1 MKGNVMTIKD
11 KTRDEIDDKYKWDLS
26 QIYSSLE
33 EWNKDFE
40 YVKANGDKYLE
51 FKGKLN
57 NADNILKYFKFAEEF
72 SKKADSLYMYAAL
85 KFDEDTSNSK
95 YQELKGKIEKLLTDL
110 SAKTSFVLPE
120 LLKLSKED
128 FDKFM
133 IEKAELKMYDYEF
146 RNILRMKDHIL
157 SDKEEELLASLG
169 KSLNNPEDTTNY
181 LRNSDMKFGIIKDG
195 LGNDVELSNTN
206 FSKYIMDSN
215 RDVRKSAFETL
226 YKEYENLKNTFASS
240 YAGKVNTDNVLALR
254 RGFKDAREAA
264 LFGSNIDVSVY
275 DNLIK
280 VIHDNLSIMDDYYA
294 LKKEVMGLDEVHIY
308 DIYSSLVPES
318 DKTYTFEEAK
328 KIVFDALSILDDDY
342 ISNLNKAF
350 DEKWIDVMPSKGK
363 KGGAYSWGSYTTN
376 PYLLLNFNDKFTD
389 ISTLAHELGH
399 SMHSYYSNENNP
411 YIYHQYKSF
420 VAEVASQ
427 VNELI
432 LARYLIDYTSDK
444 NEKLAILDNLMELF
458 KGSIVRQTMFAEFE
472 YLTHKKEEE
481 GTILTSEFLSNEYY
495 KLYEK
500 YSGHNMISDKE
511 IRYEWEKIPHFYEYN
526 FYVYQYATGLAA
538 ANYIASKIMKG
549 DKEALNNYLKFLTL
563 GGSMDPID
571 ELKVA
576 GVDMNNPKVIEEA
589 MDTFKGLIDEFK
601 NIYRS
606 R

>member
-57 NADNILKYFKFAEEF
+57 NADNILKYFKFDEEF

-95 YQELKGKIEKLLTDL
+95 YQELKGKIEKVLTDL
-110 SAKTSFVLPE
+110 SAKTSFVIPE

-133 IEKAELKMYDYEF
+133 IEKDELKMYDYEF
-146 RNILRMKDHIL
+146 RNILRMKKHIL

-169 KSLNNPEDTTNY
+169 KSLNNPEDTASY
-181 LRNSDMKFGIIKDG
+181 LRNSDMKFGIIKDS

-264 LFGSNIDVSVY
+264 LFGSNIDSKVY

-280 VIHDNLSIMDDYYA
+280 VIHDNLSIMDNYYA

-328 KIVFDALSILDDDY
+328 KIVLDALSILGDDY

-399 SMHSYYSNENNP
+399 SMHSYYSNKNNP
-411 YIYHQYKSF
+411 YIYHQYKIF

-432 LARYLIDYTSDK
+432 LARYLIDHTSDK
-444 NEKLAILDNLMELF
+444 NEKLAILDSLMELF

-481 GTILTSEFLSNEYY
+481 GTILTSEFLSSEYY
-495 KLYEK
+495 KLYSL

-511 IRYEWEKIPHFYEYN
+511 IRYEWEKIPHFYYD

>member
-1 MKGNVMTIKD
+1 MTIKD

-57 NADNILKYFKFAEEF
+57 NADNILKYFKFDEEF

-264 LFGSNIDVSVY
+264 LFGSNIDSKVY

-328 KIVFDALSILDDDY
+328 KIVLAALSILGDDY

-481 GTILTSEFLSNEYY
+481 GTILTSEFLSSEYY
-495 KLYEK
+495 KLYSL

-511 IRYEWEKIPHFYEYN
+511 IRYEWEKIPHFYYD

>member
-72 SKKADSLYMYAAL
+72 SKKTDSLYMYAAL

-133 IEKAELKMYDYEF
+133 IEKDELKMYDYEF

-328 KIVFDALSILDDDY
+328 KIVFDALSILGDDY

-481 GTILTSEFLSNEYY
+481 GTIFTSEFLSNEYY
-495 KLYEK
+495 KLYSL

-589 MDTFKGLIDEFK
+589 MGTFKGLIDEFK

>member
-57 NADNILKYFKFAEEF
+57 NADNILKYFKFDEEF

-95 YQELKGKIEKLLTDL
+95 YQELKGKIEKVLTDL
-110 SAKTSFVLPE
+110 SAKTSFVIPE
-120 LLKLSKED
+120 LLKLSKDD

-133 IEKAELKMYDYEF
+133 IEKDELKMYDYEF
-146 RNILRMKDHIL
+146 KNILRMKKHIL

-169 KSLNNPEDTTNY
+169 KSLNNPEDTASY
-181 LRNSDMKFGIIKDG
+181 LRNSDMKFGIIKDS

-264 LFGSNIDVSVY
+264 LFGSNIDSKVY

-328 KIVFDALSILDDDY
+328 KIVLDALSILGDDY

-399 SMHSYYSNENNP
+399 SMHSYYSNKNNP
-411 YIYHQYKSF
+411 YIYHQYKIF

-432 LARYLIDYTSDK
+432 LARYLIDHTSDK
-444 NEKLAILDNLMELF
+444 NEKLAILDSLMELF

-481 GTILTSEFLSNEYY
+481 GTILTSEFLSSEYY
-495 KLYEK
+495 KLYSL

-511 IRYEWEKIPHFYEYN
+511 IRYEWEKIPHFYYD

>member
-26 QIYSSLE
+26 QIYKTE
-33 EWNKDFE
+33 DEWLKDFE

-57 NADNILKYFKFAEEF
+57 NADNILNYFKFDEEF

-95 YQELKGKIEKLLTDL
+95 YQELKGKIEKVLTDL
-110 SAKTSFVLPE
+110 SAKTSFVIPE
-120 LLKLSKED
+120 ILKLSKED
-128 FDKFM
+128 FERFM
-133 IEKAELKMYDYEF
+133 EEASELKMYDYEF
-146 RNILRMKDHIL
+146 KNILRMKDHIL
-157 SDKEEELLASLG
+157 SDKEEELLASLS
-169 KSLNNPEDTTNY
+169 KSLNNSEDTASY
-181 LRNSDMKFGIIKDG
+181 LRNSDMKFGIIKDD

-206 FSKYIMDSN
+206 FSKYIMDNN
-215 RDVRKSAFETL
+215 REVRKSAFYTL
-226 YKEYENLKNTFASS
+226 YKEYENLQNTFASS
-240 YAGKVNTDNVLALR
+240 YSGKVNTDNVLALR
-254 RGFKDAREAA
+254 RGFKDARDAA
-264 LFGSNIDVSVY
+264 LFGSNIDSKVY
-275 DNLIK
+275 DNLIH
-280 VIHDNLSIMDDYYA
+280 VLHDNLSIMDDYYA

-308 DIYSSLVPES
+308 DIYSSLVPGS
-318 DKTYTFEEAK
+318 SKSYTFEEAK
-328 KIVFDALSILDDDY
+328 KIVLDALSILGDDY
-342 ISNLNKAF
+342 ITDLNKAF

-376 PYLLLNFNDKFTD
+376 PYLLLNFNGKYDD
-389 ISTLAHELGH
+389 VSTLAHELGH
-399 SMHSYYSNENNP
+399 SMHSYYSNKNNP
-411 YIYHQYKSF
+411 YIYHQYKIF

-432 LARYLIDYTSDK
+432 LARYLINHTSDK
-444 NEKLAILDNLMELF
+444 SEKLAILDSLMELF

-472 YLTHKKEEE
+472 YLTHKKEAE
-481 GTILTSEFLSNEYY
+481 GTVLTSEFLSNEYY

-511 IRYEWEKIPHFYEYN
+511 IRYEWEKIPHFYYD

-538 ANYIASKIMKG
+538 ANYIAENIMKG
-549 DKEALNNYLKFLTL
+549 DKVALNNYLKFLTL
-563 GGSMDPID
+563 GGSQDPID

-576 GVDMNNPKVIEEA
+576 GVDMNSPKVIEQA
-589 MDTFKGLIDEFK
+589 LDTFRGLIEEFK

>member
-1 MKGNVMTIKD
+1 MIIKD
-11 KTRDEIDDKYKWDLS
+11 KTRDEIDEKYKWDLS
-26 QIYSSLE
+26 KIYISE
-33 EWNKDFE
+33 DEWLRDYE

-57 NADNILKYFKFAEEF
+57 NADTIYEYLMFDEEF
-72 SKKADSLYMYAAL
+72 SKKADAVYMYAAL

-95 YQELKGKIEKLLTDL
+95 YQELKGKIEKVLTDIG
-110 SAKTSFVLPE
+110 AKSSYVLPE

-128 FDKFM
+128 FDRFM
-133 IEKAELKMYDYEF
+133 NEKSELKMYEYEF
-146 RNILRMKDHIL
+146 RNVLRMKDHIL
-157 SDKEEELLASLG
+157 SDKEEELLSSLG
-169 KSLNNPEDTTNY
+169 KSLNNSEDTASY
-181 LRNSDMKFGIIKDG
+181 LRNSDMKFGIIKDS

-206 FSKYIMDSN
+206 FSKYIMDDN
-215 RDVRKSAFETL
+215 REVRKSAFYTL
-226 YKEYENLKNTFASS
+226 YKEYENLQNTFASS
-240 YAGKVNTDNVLALR
+240 YTGKVNTDNVLALR
-254 RGFKDAREAA
+254 RGFKDARDAA
-264 LFGSNIDVSVY
+264 LFGSNIDSKVY
-275 DNLIK
+275 DNLIH
-280 VIHDNLSIMDDYYA
+280 VLHDNLSIMDDYYA

-308 DIYSSLVPES
+308 DIYSSLVPGS
-318 DKTYTFEEAK
+318 SKSYTFEEAK
-328 KIVFDALSILDDDY
+328 KIVLDALSILGDDY
-342 ISNLNKAF
+342 ITDLNKAF

-376 PYLLLNFNDKFTD
+376 PYLLLNFNGKYDD
-389 ISTLAHELGH
+389 VSTLAHELGH
-399 SMHSYYSNENNP
+399 SMHSYYSNKNNP
-411 YIYHQYKSF
+411 YIYHQYKIF

-432 LARYLIDYTSDK
+432 LARYLINHTSDK
-444 NEKLAILDNLMELF
+444 SEKLAILDSLMELF

-472 YLTHKKEEE
+472 YLTHKKEAE
-481 GTILTSEFLSNEYY
+481 GTVLTSEFLSNEYY
-495 KLYEK
+495 KLYAL

-511 IRYEWEKIPHFYEYN
+511 IRYEWEKIPHFYYN

-538 ANYIASKIMKG
+538 ASYIAENIMNG

-576 GVDMNNPKVIEEA
+576 GVDMNNPKVIQSA
-589 MDTFKGLIDEFK
+589 MDTFKGLIEEFK

>member
-57 NADNILKYFKFAEEF
+57 NADNILKYFKFDEEF

-95 YQELKGKIEKLLTDL
+95 YQELKGKIEKVLTDL
-110 SAKTSFVLPE
+110 SAKTSFVIPE

-133 IEKAELKMYDYEF
+133 IEKDELKMYDYEF
-146 RNILRMKDHIL
+146 RNILRMKKHIL

-169 KSLNNPEDTTNY
+169 KSLNNSEDTASY
-181 LRNSDMKFGIIKDG
+181 LRNSDMKFGIIKDS

-264 LFGSNIDVSVY
+264 LFGSNIDSKVY

-280 VIHDNLSIMDDYYA
+280 VIHDNLSIMDNYYA

-328 KIVFDALSILDDDY
+328 KIVLDALSILGDDY

-399 SMHSYYSNENNP
+399 SMHSYYSNKNNP
-411 YIYHQYKSF
+411 YIYHQYKIF

-432 LARYLIDYTSDK
+432 LARYLIDHTSDK
-444 NEKLAILDNLMELF
+444 NEKLAILDSLMELF

-481 GTILTSEFLSNEYY
+481 GTILTSEFLSSEYY
-495 KLYEK
+495 KLYSL

-511 IRYEWEKIPHFYEYN
+511 IRYEWEKIPHFYYD

>member
-72 SKKADSLYMYAAL
+72 SKKADNLYMYAAL

-328 KIVFDALSILDDDY
+328 KIVFDALSILGDDY

-481 GTILTSEFLSNEYY
+481 GTIFTSEFLSNEYY

>member
-57 NADNILKYFKFAEEF
+57 NADNILKYFKFDEEF

-95 YQELKGKIEKLLTDL
+95 YQELKGKIEKVLTDL
-110 SAKTSFVLPE
+110 SAKTSFVIPE

-133 IEKAELKMYDYEF
+133 IEKDELKMYDYEF
-146 RNILRMKDHIL
+146 RNILKMKKHIL

-169 KSLNNPEDTTNY
+169 KSLNNSEDTASY
-181 LRNSDMKFGIIKDG
+181 LRNSDMKFGIIKDS

-264 LFGSNIDVSVY
+264 LFGSNIDSKVY

-328 KIVFDALSILDDDY
+328 KIVFDALSILGDDY

-350 DEKWIDVMPSKGK
+350 DEKWIDVMPSRGK

-399 SMHSYYSNENNP
+399 SMHSYYSNKNNP
-411 YIYHQYKSF
+411 YIYHQYKIF

-432 LARYLIDYTSDK
+432 LARYLIDHTSDK
-444 NEKLAILDNLMELF
+444 NEKLAILDSLMELF

-481 GTILTSEFLSNEYY
+481 GTILTSEFLSSEYY
-495 KLYEK
+495 KLYSL

-511 IRYEWEKIPHFYEYN
+511 IRYEWEKIPHFYYD

-576 GVDMNNPKVIEEA
+576 GVDMNNSKVIEEA

>member
-57 NADNILKYFKFAEEF
+57 NADNILKYFKFDEEF

-95 YQELKGKIEKLLTDL
+95 YQELKGKIEKVLTDL
-110 SAKTSFVLPE
+110 SAKTSFVIPE
-120 LLKLSKED
+120 LLKLSKDD

-133 IEKAELKMYDYEF
+133 IEKDELKMYDYEF
-146 RNILRMKDHIL
+146 RNILRMKKHIL

-169 KSLNNPEDTTNY
+169 KSLNNSEDTASY
-181 LRNSDMKFGIIKDG
+181 LRNSDMKFGIIKDS

-264 LFGSNIDVSVY
+264 LFGSNIDSKVY

-328 KIVFDALSILDDDY
+328 KIVLDALSILGDDY

-399 SMHSYYSNENNP
+399 SMHSYYSNKNNP
-411 YIYHQYKSF
+411 YIYHQYKIF

-432 LARYLIDYTSDK
+432 LARYLIDHTSDK
-444 NEKLAILDNLMELF
+444 NEKLAILDSLMELF

-481 GTILTSEFLSNEYY
+481 GTILTSEFLSSEYY
-495 KLYEK
+495 KLYSL

-511 IRYEWEKIPHFYEYN
+511 IRYEWEKIPHFYYD

>member
-26 QIYSSLE
+26 QIYASLE

-40 YVKANGDKYLE
+40 YVKASGDKYLE

-57 NADNILKYFKFAEEF
+57 NADNILNYFKFDEEF

-95 YQELKGKIEKLLTDL
+95 YQELKGKIEKVLTDL
-110 SAKTSFVLPE
+110 SAKTSFVIPE
-120 LLKLSKED
+120 MLKLSKED
-128 FDKFM
+128 FDRFM
-133 IEKAELKMYDYEF
+133 EEASELKMYDYEF
-146 RNILRMKDHIL
+146 KNILRMKDHIL

-169 KSLNNPEDTTNY
+169 KSLNNSEDTASY
-181 LRNSDMKFGIIKDG
+181 LRNSDMKFGIIKDD

-206 FSKYIMDSN
+206 FSKYIMDNN
-215 RDVRKSAFETL
+215 REVRKSAFYTL
-226 YKEYENLKNTFASS
+226 YKEYENLQNTFASS

-254 RGFKDAREAA
+254 RGFKDARDAA
-264 LFGSNIDVSVY
+264 LFGSNIDSKVY

-280 VIHDNLSIMDDYYA
+280 VLHDNLSIMDDYYA

-318 DKTYTFEEAK
+318 NQSYTFEEAK
-328 KIVFDALSILDDDY
+328 TIVLDALSILGDNY
-342 ISNLNKAF
+342 ITDLNKAF

-376 PYLLLNFNDKFTD
+376 PYLLLNFNGKYDD
-389 ISTLAHELGH
+389 VSTLAHELGH
-399 SMHSYYSNENNP
+399 SMHSYYSNKNNP
-411 YIYHQYKSF
+411 YIYHQYKIF

-432 LARYLIDYTSDK
+432 LARYLINHTSDK
-444 NEKLAILDNLMELF
+444 SEKLAILDSLMELF

-472 YLTHKKEEE
+472 YLTHKKEAE
-481 GTILTSEFLSNEYY
+481 GTVLTSEFLSNEYY

-511 IRYEWEKIPHFYEYN
+511 IRYEWEKIPHFYYD

-538 ANYIASKIMKG
+538 ANYIAENIMKG

-563 GGSMDPID
+563 GGSQDPID

-576 GVDMNNPKVIEEA
+576 GVDMNSPKVIEQA
-589 MDTFKGLIDEFK
+589 LDTFRGLIDEFK

>member
-1 MKGNVMTIKD
+1 MTIKD

-26 QIYSSLE
+26 QIYKTE
-33 EWNKDFE
+33 DEWLKDFE
-40 YVKANGDKYLE
+40 YVKASGDKYLE

-57 NADNILKYFKFAEEF
+57 NADNILNYFKFDEEF

-95 YQELKGKIEKLLTDL
+95 YQELKGKIEKVLTDL
-110 SAKTSFVLPE
+110 SAKTSFVIPE
-120 LLKLSKED
+120 MLKLSKED
-128 FDKFM
+128 FERFM
-133 IEKAELKMYDYEF
+133 EEASELKMYDYEF
-146 RNILRMKDHIL
+146 KNILRMKDHIL
-157 SDKEEELLASLG
+157 SDKEEELLASLS
-169 KSLNNPEDTTNY
+169 KSLNNSEDTASY
-181 LRNSDMKFGIIKDG
+181 LRNSDMKFGIIKDD

-206 FSKYIMDSN
+206 FSKYIMDNN
-215 RDVRKSAFETL
+215 REVRKSAFYTL
-226 YKEYENLKNTFASS
+226 YKEYENLQNTFASS
-240 YAGKVNTDNVLALR
+240 YSGKVNTDNVLALR
-254 RGFKDAREAA
+254 RGFKDARDAA
-264 LFGSNIDVSVY
+264 LFGSNIDSKVY
-275 DNLIK
+275 DNLIH
-280 VIHDNLSIMDDYYA
+280 VLHDNLSIMDDYYA

-318 DKTYTFEEAK
+318 NQSYTFEEAK
-328 KIVFDALSILDDDY
+328 KIVLDALSILGDNY
-342 ISNLNKAF
+342 ITDLNKAF

-376 PYLLLNFNDKFTD
+376 PYLLLNFNGKYDD
-389 ISTLAHELGH
+389 VSTLAHELGH
-399 SMHSYYSNENNP
+399 SMHSYYSNKNNP
-411 YIYHQYKSF
+411 YIYHQYKIF

-432 LARYLIDYTSDK
+432 LARYLINHTSDK
-444 NEKLAILDNLMELF
+444 SEKLAILDSLMELF

-472 YLTHKKEEE
+472 YLTHNKESE
-481 GTILTSEFLSNEYY
+481 GTVLTSEFLSNEYY

-511 IRYEWEKIPHFYEYN
+511 IRYEWEKIPHFYYD

-538 ANYIASKIMKG
+538 ANYIAENIMKG
-549 DKEALNNYLKFLTL
+549 DKVALNNYLKFLTL
-563 GGSMDPID
+563 GGSQDSID

-576 GVDMNNPKVIEEA
+576 GVDMNSPKVIEQA
-589 MDTFKGLIDEFK
+589 LDTFRGLIDEFK